1 MCVRSAK
8 CLTSVFCFAAGLPS
22 GPSTTI
28 GFATERDTYLRGS
41 EGKTLKITH
50 MEKMNLVAPKAE
62 TLSRKDVKMIGNAV
76 KDDKEATSLF
86 VIVGHGRYK
95 EAEDV
100 NFAALTGSKESGDLI
115 TALAWTIMTRVEVRC
130 LIKDA
135 MELYGQFA
143 AYPDDEV
150 EERCYREGNFE
161 KWEQY
166 CADRRKEAE
175 DGCK

>member
-1 MCVRSAK
+1 M
-8 CLTSVFCFAAGLPS
+8 P
-22 GPSTTI
+22 
-28 GFATERDTYLRGS
+28 
-41 EGKTLKITH
+41 
-50 MEKMNLVAPKAE
+50 PKAE
-62 TLSRKDVKMIGNAV
+62 KLSRKDVKMIGNAI

-86 VIVGHGRYK
+86 VLVGHGKYE

-115 TALAWTIMTRVEVRC
+115 TALAWTIMTHVEVRC

-135 MELYGQFA
+135 MELYGEFT

-161 KWEQY
+161 EWKQF
-166 CADRRKEAE
+166 CADRKEEIEEYNERRRREAE
-175 DGCK
+175 DGRK

>member
-1 MCVRSAK
+1 MV
-8 CLTSVFCFAAGLPS
+8 P
-22 GPSTTI
+22 
-28 GFATERDTYLRGS
+28 
-41 EGKTLKITH
+41 
-50 MEKMNLVAPKAE
+50 PKAE
-62 TLSRKDVKMIGNAV
+62 KLSRKDVKMIGNAI
-76 KDDKEATSLF
+76 KDDKDATSLF
-86 VIVGHGRYK
+86 VIVGHGKYE

-161 KWEQY
+161 EWKQF
-166 CADRRKEAE
+166 CADRNEEIEEYNANRRKEAE
-175 DGCK
+175 DGRE